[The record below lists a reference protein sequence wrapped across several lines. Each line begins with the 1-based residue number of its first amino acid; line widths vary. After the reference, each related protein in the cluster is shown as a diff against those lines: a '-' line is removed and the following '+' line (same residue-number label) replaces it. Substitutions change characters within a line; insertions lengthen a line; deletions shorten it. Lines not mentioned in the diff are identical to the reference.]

1 MVLASDGIWDNLF
14 PHEIHQV
21 IKESSSLKYKE
32 KIEPASQVSL
42 HYAVERLMDMTRSKY
57 VIKNYESPFY
67 IKGRDV
73 GLNVGK
79 FAKVDDL
86 SLILAKVVEKSINDN

>member
-1 MVLASDGIWDNLF
+1 
-14 PHEIHQV
+14 
-21 IKESSSLKYKE
+21 
-32 KIEPASQVSL
+32 
-42 HYAVERLMDMTRSKY
+42 MDMTRSKY
-57 VIKNYESPFY
+57 VIQNYESPFY

-86 SLILAKVVEKSINDN
+86 SLIVAKVVETNINHD

>member
-1 MVLASDGIWDNLF
+1 
-14 PHEIHQV
+14 
-21 IKESSSLKYKE
+21 
-32 KIEPASQVSL
+32 
-42 HYAVERLMDMTRSKY
+42 MTKSKY
-57 VIKNYESPFY
+57 VIQNYESPFY

-86 SLILAKVVEKSINDN
+86 SVIVAKVVEKTINDN

>member
-1 MVLASDGIWDNLF
+1 
-14 PHEIHQV
+14 V
-21 IKESSSLKYKE
+21 IKKSSSFKYKE
-32 KIEPASQVSL
+32 NIEPANQVSL
-42 HYAVERLMDMTRSKY
+42 HYAVDRLIEMTKSKY
-57 VIKNYESPFY
+57 VIQNYESPFY

-86 SLILAKVVEKSINDN
+86 SVIVAKVVEKTINDN